1 MSQLKEGFFVG
12 YIKNKGA
19 RSFGGKVRIYTTKKY
34 IETTGMDELAD
45 RKVQSTQI
53 WKKTSG
59 GAIILSPPVT
69 HND

>member
-45 RKVQSTQI
+45 RTVLSTQI
-53 WKKTSG
+53 
-59 GAIILSPPVT
+59 
-69 HND
+69 